1 MSVITA
7 TPGTGYGDRH
17 GTEHGSGHGAGQATR
32 LIVAASLGNALEFY
46 EILVYGYFALVLA
59 KVFFPSTDEAV
70 SLLVTYTTFGI
81 SFLARPV
88 GALFLGAYGDRR
100 GRKAAL
106 TLSILLMT
114 IGTALM
120 TLMPSYDSLGLLS
133 PALVIGARLIQGFSV
148 GGEFASST
156 AFLVEHRPDRAGFFA
171 SWQWA
176 SQGLAA
182 LIATGFGVLLTS
194 TLSAGDLQAWGWR
207 IPFAFGL
214 LIGPVGYYVR
224 AHMAE
229 TPEFLDAGA
238 ARAPLRDLLVG
249 QWDRLLLA
257 IGAVVASTSSQY
269 MIVYMP
275 TYAIR
280 ELHLSASVSFT
291 AAVAAAALQAVAVP
305 FVGIWVDK
313 IGQTPIMIGAA
324 LLFAVTAYPAF
335 VLVGAYASFAVLVAM
350 VCWLGLLKSFYSG
363 ALPSLMA
370 KVFPTATR
378 VSGMSLS
385 YNVGVAVF
393 GGFAPSIAQALIDLT
408 GSKLAPSYY
417 TIATSL
423 LSLAAVLVLRRRY
436 RM

>member
-1 MSVITA
+1 MSVTTA
-7 TPGTGYGDRH
+7 TPGVDYGDRR
-17 GTEHGSGHGAGQATR
+17 GSGHGAGQATR
-32 LIVAASLGNALEFY
+32 LIIAASLGNALEFY
-46 EILVYGYFALVLA
+46 EILVYGYFALVIA
-59 KVFFPSTDEAV
+59 KVFFPATDEAV
-70 SLLVTYTTFGI
+70 SLLVTYATFGI

-88 GALFLGAYGDRR
+88 GALFLGAYGDRH

-106 TLSILLMT
+106 TVSILLMT
-114 IGTALM
+114 VGTGLM

-133 PALVIGARLIQGFSV
+133 PALVIAARLLQGFSV

-171 SWQWA
+171 SWQWS

-182 LIATGFGVLLTS
+182 LIATGFGVLLIN
-194 TLSAGDLQAWGWR
+194 TLSAAELQAWGWR

-224 AHMAE
+224 AHMTE

-238 ARAPLRDLLVG
+238 TRAPLRELFVG
-249 QWDRLLLA
+249 QWDRLLLT

-275 TYAIR
+275 TYAIK
-280 ELHLSASVSFT
+280 ELHLSPSVSFS
-291 AAVAAAALQAVAVP
+291 AAVAAAALQMVVVP
-305 FVGIWVDK
+305 FVGIWADK

-324 LLFAVTAYPAF
+324 VLFVVTAYPAF
-335 VLVGAYASFAVLVAM
+335 MLVSTYTSFAVLVAM

-378 VSGMSLS
+378 VSGLSLS
-385 YNVGVAVF
+385 YNIGVAVF
-393 GGFAPSIAQALIDLT
+393 GGFAPSIAQALINVT

-417 TIATSL
+417 MMATAS
-423 LSLAAVLVLRRRY
+423 LSLVAVIVLRRRY
-436 RM
+436 RL

>member
-1 MSVITA
+1 MSAIAT
-7 TPGTGYGDRH
+7 TPG
-17 GTEHGSGHGAGQATR
+17 EGHGAAEATR

-46 EILVYGYFALVLA
+46 EILVYGYFAVIIS
-59 KVFFPSTDEAV
+59 KVFFPATDEAV

-81 SFLARPV
+81 AFLARPV
-88 GALFLGAYGDRR
+88 GAIFLGAYGDRR

-106 TLSILLMT
+106 TLSIVLMT
-114 IGTALM
+114 VGTALM
-120 TLMPSYDSLGLLS
+120 TLMPSYNTLGLLS
-133 PALVIGARLIQGFSV
+133 PILVIAARLIQGFSV

-156 AFLVEHRPDRAGFFA
+156 AFLVEHRPDRAGFFG
-171 SWQWA
+171 SWQWS
-176 SQGLAA
+176 SQGMAA

-194 TLSAGDLQAWGWR
+194 TLSAAELQAWGWR

-224 AHMAE
+224 AHMEE

-238 ARAPLRDLLVG
+238 ARAPLRELLAA
-249 QWDRLLLA
+249 QWDRLILT

-280 ELHLSASVSFT
+280 ELHLTPSVSFT
-291 AAVAAAALQAVAVP
+291 AAVAAAALQVVVVP
-305 FVGIWVDK
+305 FVGILADK
-313 IGQTPIMIGAA
+313 VGQIPIMIGATV
-324 LLFAVTAYPAF
+324 LFVVTAYPAF
-335 VLVGAYASFAVLVAM
+335 VLLAGHASFAVLVVM

-378 VSGMSLS
+378 VSGMSLA
-385 YNVGVAVF
+385 YNIGVAVF
-393 GGFAPSIAQALIDLT
+393 GGFAPSIAQTLVDVT

-417 TIATSL
+417 MIATAL
-423 LSLAAVLVLRRRY
+423 LSLAAVIALRRRY

>member
-1 MSVITA
+1 MSVATA
-7 TPGTGYGDRH
+7 APDSGTGH
-17 GTEHGSGHGAGQATR
+17 GTGHGAGQATR

-46 EILVYGYFALVLA
+46 EILVYGYFAVIIS
-59 KVFFPSTDEAV
+59 KVFFPATDEAV

-81 SFLARPV
+81 AFLARPV
-88 GALFLGAYGDRR
+88 GAIFLGAYGDRR

-106 TLSILLMT
+106 TLSIVLMT

-120 TLMPSYDSLGLLS
+120 TLMPSYNTLGLLS
-133 PALVIGARLIQGFSV
+133 PILVIAARLIQGFSV

-156 AFLVEHRPDRAGFFA
+156 AFLVEHRPDRAGFFG
-171 SWQWA
+171 SWQWS
-176 SQGLAA
+176 SQGMAA

-194 TLSAGDLQAWGWR
+194 TLSAAELQAWGWR

-224 AHMAE
+224 AHMEE

-238 ARAPLRDLLVG
+238 ARAPLRELLAG
-249 QWDRLLLA
+249 QWDRLILT

-280 ELHLSASVSFT
+280 ELHLTPSVSFT
-291 AAVAAAALQAVAVP
+291 AAVAAAALQVVVVP
-305 FVGIWVDK
+305 FVGILADK
-313 IGQTPIMIGAA
+313 VGQIPIMIGATV
-324 LLFAVTAYPAF
+324 LFAVTAYPAF
-335 VLVGAYASFAVLVAM
+335 VLLAGHASFAVLVVM

-378 VSGMSLS
+378 VSGMSLA
-385 YNVGVAVF
+385 YNIGVAVF
-393 GGFAPSIAQALIDLT
+393 GGFAPSIAQTLVDVT

-417 TIATSL
+417 TNPHIE
-423 LSLAAVLVLRRRY
+423 
-436 RM
+436 